1 MPTPASGSP
10 VLAPSARALAIPTRR
25 PVNEPGPTPTA
36 IRSTAPQPPA
46 ASAAALDL
54 LEQPRRVPGL
64 PSAERP
70 SSDS

>member
-10 VLAPSARALAIPTRR
+10 VLAPRARALAIPTRR

-36 IRSTAPQPPA
+36 IRSTAVQPPA
-46 ASAAALDL
+46 ASAA
-54 LEQPRRVPGL
+54 RSTSSSSRVVCPGL